1 MDRGGPTRRAA
12 GRVAGGAD
20 PKRVGPCPR
29 GVRAH
34 RGRVARG
41 GRVARRGVRA
51 RAGATARNPN
61 DPRIFAR
68 CPRVLRKKNHR
79 SIGNRTH
86 LRSRCPPAEPSKRRA
101 SRCPAS
107 RTEPVPRKG
116 GSGEIKTSDGQL
128 EVLRRPR
135 TRVGNET
142 IGNTVSRREPRC
154 NTERVFRSVSR
165 SASPPRPRK
174 ILYGLLRR
182 TLSPFGNPG
191 LEAWIRSCV
200 LLLGVSSEDA
210 IASRGVAPGKEDI
223 ITPLPTCQPR
233 RAPDTACA
241 STRDRVLNGELL
253 PSKPLRTCASTR
265 PTRARHEWRG
275 GARVGR

>member
-1 MDRGGPTRRAA
+1 LCERLARFSEPPKRKKNPAVKCSRGEVPSGHVPHPSRRGMTMDRGGPTRRAA

-51 RAGATARNPN
+51 RAGANARNPN

-79 SIGNRTH
+79 SIGSRTH

-107 RTEPVPRKG
+107 RTEPVPREGRK
-116 GSGEIKTSDGQL
+116 GEIKTSDGQL

-142 IGNTVSRREPRC
+142 IGNTVSLAENRDATP
-154 NTERVFRSVSR
+154 SVSSGR
-165 SASPPRPRK
+165 CRA
-174 ILYGLLRR
+174 
-182 TLSPFGNPG
+182 
-191 LEAWIRSCV
+191 
-200 LLLGVSSEDA
+200 
-210 IASRGVAPGKEDI
+210 
-223 ITPLPTCQPR
+223 PR
-233 RAPDTACA
+233 RR
-241 STRDRVLNGELL
+241 RDRGKSSMGSFDV
-253 PSKPLRTCASTR
+253 P
-265 PTRARHEWRG
+265 
-275 GARVGR
+275 

>member
-1 MDRGGPTRRAA
+1 MSSSRAFEEACVAVSCITNRTCSAKGGVGGNQNVGWSAGGPPPAA
-12 GRVAGGAD
+12 D
-20 PKRVGPCPR
+20 
-29 GVRAH
+29 
-34 RGRVARG
+34 
-41 GRVARRGVRA
+41 ARRKR
-51 RAGATARNPN
+51 
-61 DPRIFAR
+61 DD
-68 CPRVLRKKNHR
+68 RKH
-79 SIGNRTH
+79 G
-86 LRSRCPPAEPSKRRA
+86 L
-101 SRCPAS
+101 
-107 RTEPVPRKG
+107 
-116 GSGEIKTSDGQL
+116 
-128 EVLRRPR
+128 
-135 TRVGNET
+135 
-142 IGNTVSRREPRC
+142 SRREPRC

-165 SASPPRPRK
+165 SASPPRPRG